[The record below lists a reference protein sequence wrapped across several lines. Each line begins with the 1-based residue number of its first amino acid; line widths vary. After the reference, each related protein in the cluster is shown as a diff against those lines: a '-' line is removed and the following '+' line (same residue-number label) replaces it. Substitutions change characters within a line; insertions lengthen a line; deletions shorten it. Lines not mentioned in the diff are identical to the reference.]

1 VTKNVENYFHRWQL
15 ERVAGIEP
23 VSKAWEAFVLPLNYT
38 RWPDAGIKVISLG
51 VAVNGNSR
59 VTCVKV

>member
-1 VTKNVENYFHRWQL
+1 MLLMYLTVFAPDMNKLEL

-38 RWPDAGIKVISLG
+38 RSAQLYN
-51 VAVNGNSR
+51 AER
-59 VTCVKV
+59 